1 MTSGDK
7 TPGWIAVFISVLVCF
22 PCACCAGF
30 YTVYHF
36 VAMFRPEWAS
46 QVVGVEQTYPSSM
59 FGAVSLVCA
68 TTSIVALVG
77 GIILLIWG
85 IRRLRTRRA

>member
-1 MTSGDK
+1 MSGDDK
-7 TPGWIAVFISVLVCF
+7 TPGWVAFFISVLVCF

-36 VAMFRPEWAS
+36 VAVFRPDWAS
-46 QVVGVEQTYPSSM
+46 QVAGLEQTYPSSL
-59 FGAVSLVCA
+59 FGFYSLVCSC
-68 TTSIVALVG
+68 TTVIALVG
-77 GIILLIWG
+77 GIVLLIWG